1 MRIHLLST
9 INQNYVVPFRVMV
22 HSLQTFRL
30 GTTPITWH
38 VFESDLS
45 AADKLG
51 IQTHLE
57 SAAIEINWHRYTHE
71 RLAGLPIWGRAIV
84 GMYQRI
90 FVPDVLP
97 EAIDRMIYLD
107 GDLLF
112 LDAIE
117 TLWNTDISG
126 AIIGAV
132 QDAVVPYV
140 SSPLG
145 LRRYRELGY
154 QRTDPYFN
162 AGVFIVDRDAWRE
175 HRVGEKAI
183 DYVHRYERSI
193 NLADQDALNAV
204 LHDQWRRLDDRW
216 NIIGSAAGRAHFR
229 PQGIDASRM
238 TAALREPGIIH
249 FAGYLK
255 PWLYRGLGS
264 RWTGAYTTALF
275 EVFPEHRFERTLK
288 TLSTAFYDRHLRT
301 CLYPL
306 ERLAWRTSR
315 HLR

>member
-9 INQNYVVPFRVMV
+9 INRNYVVPFRVMV

-51 IQTHLE
+51 IQTQLE
-57 SAAIEINWHRYTHE
+57 SAAIEIKWHRYAHE

-97 EAIDRMIYLD
+97 GAINKMVYLD

-126 AIIGAV
+126 AIVGAV

-154 QRTDPYFN
+154 Q
-162 AGVFIVDRDAWRE
+162 
-175 HRVGEKAI
+175 
-183 DYVHRYERSI
+183 
-193 NLADQDALNAV
+193 
-204 LHDQWRRLDDRW
+204 
-216 NIIGSAAGRAHFR
+216 
-229 PQGIDASRM
+229 
-238 TAALREPGIIH
+238 
-249 FAGYLK
+249 
-255 PWLYRGLGS
+255 
-264 RWTGAYTTALF
+264 
-275 EVFPEHRFERTLK
+275 
-288 TLSTAFYDRHLRT
+288 
-301 CLYPL
+301 
-306 ERLAWRTSR
+306 
-315 HLR
+315 